1 MVIMKQMIVL
11 SFAVL
16 KVIGRQNVGEI
27 GVKFTYEQMAFVF
40 KNIKYVS
47 QN

>member
-1 MVIMKQMIVL
+1 MKQMIVL

-47 QN
+47 QNLLL

>member
-1 MVIMKQMIVL
+1 MKQMIVL
-11 SFAVL
+11 SYVVL
-16 KVIGRQNVGEI
+16 KVIGRQNVDGI